1 MKTQPIG
8 GLGTALRTLTIIPW
22 PFKESKDLSSSLPWF
37 PFIGL
42 ILGLILC
49 LVEFIWVRIVLRDW
63 PEGGSVIILT
73 VQVILTRGLHL
84 DGLAD
89 WADAIGGHHERER
102 RLTIMKDSHLGT
114 FGVLALVIVFF
125 IKWVAINGLIST
137 GSFIW
142 LLPVL
147 IISRSMMVELMT
159 TMPYARTGEGMAQPF
174 VRGAS
179 TRYRILTHT
188 FCLCSCLF
196 ISPAGVALFGMGWMI
211 TRLLGISFQRSFGG
225 ITGDLLGT
233 NNEIVEMSLLM
244 IVAFPGNHI
253 LCYTGWSWL
262 F

>member
-1 MKTQPIG
+1 MKTQPIRG
-8 GLGTALRTLTIIPW
+8 IGTAFRTLTIIPW

-37 PFIGL
+37 PFVGL
-42 ILGLILC
+42 ILGLILY
-49 LVEFIWVRIVLRDW
+49 VVAFIWIRIVLREW
-63 PEGGSVIILT
+63 PEGGAVIILT
-73 VQVILTRGLHL
+73 AQVILTRGLHL

-114 FGVLALVIVFF
+114 FGVLALVIVLF
-125 IKWVAINGLIST
+125 IKWVAINRLILT

-147 IISRSMMVELMT
+147 IISRGMMVELIT
-159 TMPYARTGEGMAQPF
+159 TMPYARAGEGMAQPF

-179 TRYRILTHT
+179 TRHRVLTHT
-188 FCLCSCLF
+188 FCLCACLF
-196 ISPAGVALFGMGWMI
+196 FSPAGVALFGMGWMI

-225 ITGDLLGT
+225 ITGDLLGM
-233 NNEIVEMSLLM
+233 NNEIVEMILLM
-244 IVAFPGNHI
+244 ICALPGNLI
-253 LCYTGWSWL
+253 LRYTDWSWV